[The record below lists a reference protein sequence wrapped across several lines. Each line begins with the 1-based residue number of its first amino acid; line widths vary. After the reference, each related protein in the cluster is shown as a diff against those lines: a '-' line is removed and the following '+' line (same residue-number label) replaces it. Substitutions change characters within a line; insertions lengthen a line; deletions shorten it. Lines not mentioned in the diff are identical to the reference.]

1 MKIPT
6 ISLTL
11 LAALLALTGCDQ
23 KKSASD
29 AVKEAGI
36 DQVPADTFPLIAKK
50 DRAASFD
57 AVARRLDLGGDSF
70 YFADFGTTFQQLGQ
84 KFGSLMQGMQGA
96 DPANMQFAMAAMLP
110 YEQLVDVLGVSDLS
124 ALGMSSYYDGSL
136 YRSKCV
142 VYLPDG
148 LHGLFTL
155 IGTKPGSFD
164 TLALAP
170 ADSDVF
176 FTQQIHGSAIKQII
190 LEGAEAIAPGNG
202 DKMAAGLLSQP
213 AGPALTVGEVL
224 DKADTTFTAVVRLGE
239 PREIAVPDS
248 EASFSLPRAQFLF
261 RLSGQGWLITDGI
274 IPVEMSVSE
283 GDMTRTEKNGLVIYR
298 QSAEAAAET
307 PSDFA
312 QVQIILDSA
321 TGDLT
326 IVSDD
331 AFWQECTSGKT
342 SLADSPRYQT
352 AVKGLPAAG
361 NSLTYVS
368 KESFNTLISLYKQA
382 QANVPPQIAGML
394 TLYELYLPILSL
406 DKVEADAASVITADA
421 TSIFSDSRW
430 PTSSG
435 SMAGGS
441 SGVVVTGLLAA
452 MAIPAFNKVRAE
464 SREKTITNNLRLV
477 ASAGQQYMLEN
488 GVTEVSYD
496 KLLQEQ
502 YYTPIQ
508 PVNGESYDDLVVRE
522 EGGILEVTTA
532 SGETVSYEY

>member
-1 MKIPT
+1 MKVAIA
-6 ISLTL
+6 SLTL
-11 LAALLALTGCDQ
+11 LAALLALTGCEQ
-23 KKSASD
+23 KPSAS
-29 AVKEAGI
+29 EASAETS
-36 DQVPADTFPLIAKK
+36 ADSFPLIPKK

-70 YFADFGTTFQQLGQ
+70 YFADFGTSFQQLGQ
-84 KFGSLMQGMQGA
+84 KLGSFMQGIQGA
-96 DPANMQFAMAAMLP
+96 DPTNMQFAVASMLP

-155 IGTKPGSFD
+155 IGTEPGPFD
-164 TLALAP
+164 ALALAP
-170 ADSDVF
+170 AGTDVF
-176 FTQQIHGSAIKQII
+176 FSQQIHGSAIKQII
-190 LEGAEAIAPGNG
+190 LDGAEAIMPGNG
-202 DKMAAGLLSQP
+202 DKMAAGLLAKP
-213 AGPALTVGEVL
+213 AGPVLTVGEAL
-224 DKADTTFTAVVRLGE
+224 DKADTTLTAIVRLGE
-239 PREIAVPDS
+239 TREIAVPDS
-248 EASFSLPRAQFLF
+248 EASFSVPRAQFLV

-274 IPVEMSVSE
+274 FPVEMWVSE
-283 GDMTRTEKNGLVIYR
+283 GAMTRTEEDGQVIYR
-298 QSAEAAAET
+298 QSEEAAAGT

-312 QVQIILDSA
+312 QAQIILDPA

-326 IVSDD
+326 LVSDE

-342 SLADSPRYQT
+342 SLADSPRYQA
-352 AVKGLPAAG
+352 AVKGLPTEG

-368 KESFNTLISLYKQA
+368 KETFNTLIGLYKQA
-382 QANVPPQIAGML
+382 QETVPPQMAGIFTM
-394 TLYELYLPILSL
+394 YELYLPILSL
-406 DKVEADAASVITADA
+406 DKVEADAASVITVDA

-435 SMAGGS
+435 SMTGGS

-477 ASAGQQYMLEN
+477 ASAGQQYILEN
-488 GVTEVSYD
+488 GEPQVGYD
-496 KLLQEQ
+496 KLVQEE
-502 YYTPIQ
+502 YFHPIQ

-532 SGETVSYEY
+532 SGETVSFEY

>member
-1 MKIPT
+1 MKVVIA
-6 ISLTL
+6 SLSL

-23 KKSASD
+23 KKSASE

-70 YFADFGTTFQQLGQ
+70 YFADFGTSFQQLGQ
-84 KFGSLMQGMQGA
+84 KLGAFMQSMQGA
-96 DPANMQFAMAAMLP
+96 DPTNMQFAMAAMLP
-110 YEQLVDVLGVSDLS
+110 YEQFVDVLGISDLS

-155 IGTKPGSFD
+155 IGTEPGSFD
-164 TLALAP
+164 ALALAP
-170 ADSDVF
+170 ADTDVF
-176 FTQQIHGSAIKQII
+176 YSQEIHGSAIKQII
-190 LEGAEAIAPGNG
+190 LEGADAIMPGNG
-202 DKMAAGLLSQP
+202 EQMAAGLFSNP
-213 AGPALTVGEVL
+213 AGPVLTVGEAL
-224 DKADTTFTAVVRLGE
+224 DKADTVLTAIVRLGE
-239 PREIAVPDS
+239 AREIAVPDS

-261 RLSGQGWLITDGI
+261 RLSGQGWLVTDGI
-274 IPVEMSVSE
+274 IPVEMWVSE
-283 GDMTRTEKNGLVIYR
+283 GDMTRTEKDGLVIYR

-307 PSDFA
+307 PSDLA
-312 QVQIILDSA
+312 NAQIILDSA

-326 IVSDD
+326 IVSDE

-342 SLADSPRYQT
+342 RLADSPRFQA
-352 AVKGLPAAG
+352 AVKGLPTEG
-361 NSLTYVS
+361 NSLTFVS
-368 KESFNTLISLYKQA
+368 KETFNTVISLYKQA
-382 QANVPPQIAGML
+382 QANVPQQMAGMF
-394 TLYELYLPILSL
+394 TMYELYLPILGL
-406 DKVEADAASVITADA
+406 DKVEADAASVITVDA

-435 SMAGGS
+435 SMSGGS
-441 SGVVVTGLLAA
+441 TGVVATGLLAA

-464 SREKTITNNLRLV
+464 SREKSITNNLRQV
-477 ASAGQQYMLEN
+477 ASAGQRYMLEE
-488 GVTEVSYD
+488 GVTEISYD
-496 KLLQEQ
+496 KLVGD
-502 YYTPIQ
+502 YFPPIQ
-508 PVNGESYDDLVVRE
+508 PINGESYDDLVVRE